1 MTGRRW
7 GRNPGLF
14 VVGGQVPGPEDLR
27 PAPQPADLETEE
39 SAAVTIEGVT
49 EPYPTMFRP
58 ELSATVAAAIEWD
71 QTAAAEPY
79 QRDVTRTMDD
89 TTRMGNSLSAA
100 VRLELLSDDMRA
112 AARAAHDER
121 HRPLDNPGPDDEPW
135 HCQVCGGPCREASAA
150 ERTADQLVAADCE
163 HVPML
168 DGRCAVCGARVD
180 LVTGGQLDEDGLP
193 VDQADDDP
201 WDQTTELPVV
211 PLTVADLQ
219 AELAPRVYAAPRPV
233 PPAEA
238 VPMSAERSRSTGGA
252 TARILNWTSRHDE
265 RSLSFGIRQQ
275 LTAPAPLVDKA
286 WAHGPILDQGTT
298 PPLSLHDASGCTGHA
313 DVNAANILALM
324 HQPAGVPIHTEDLYG
339 HEDAMRAYD
348 RAQELDDVPGE
359 DYPGTSVL
367 AAMKAGQEFGWW
379 ASYSWAFG
387 TRDVAQALLQ
397 VGPVVIGIP
406 WLSGMTTPGPD
417 GIITVA
423 GDEQGGHC
431 LCLFALRMSLAGR
444 AGPWFGA
451 LQTWGEDVGDH
462 GIIWFHHKDLARLLH
477 SVGEA
482 AVPHLGQ

>member
-1 MTGRRW
+1 MTRRW

-14 VVGGQVPGPEDLR
+14 VVGGQVPTADDIAAVQEDLR
-27 PAPQPADLETEE
+27 SAGSPAELETGNLPVGGPLLGNP
-39 SAAVTIEGVT
+39 AAI
-49 EPYPTMFRP
+49 
-58 ELSATVAAAIEWD
+58 AAAIEWD
-71 QTAAAEPY
+71 QTTAAEPY

-112 AARAAHDER
+112 AARAARDER
-121 HRPLDNPGPDDEPW
+121 
-135 HCQVCGGPCREASAA
+135 SAA

-168 DGRCAVCGARVD
+168 DGRCALCGARID
-180 LVTGGQLDEDGLP
+180 LVTGDQLDDDGLP
-193 VDQADDDP
+193 IDQADDV
-201 WDQTTELPVV
+201 WDQTAELPVV

-233 PPAEA
+233 PPADPA
-238 VPMSAERSRSTGGA
+238 VPMSAERSRSTGGTA
-252 TARILNWTSRHDE
+252 ARILNWTSRHDPA
-265 RSLSFGIRQQ
+265 SLDYGIRAR
-275 LTAPAPLVDKA
+275 LSAPAPLMDRT
-286 WAHGPILDQGTT
+286 WDHGPILDQGTA

-313 DVNAANILALM
+313 GVNAANVLSLM
-324 HQPAGVPIHTEDLYG
+324 HGPDVDLYG
-339 HEDAMRAYD
+339 HEDAMRLYD

-367 AAMKAGQEFGWW
+367 ALMKAGQEVGFWG
-379 ASYSWAFG
+379 AYSWAFG

-406 WLSGMTTPGPD
+406 WYSGMTTPGAD
-417 GIITVA
+417 GVVTVA
-423 GDEQGGHC
+423 GDDQGGHC
-431 LCLFALRMSLAGR
+431 LCLFSIRMTLAGR

-462 GIIWFHHKDLARLLH
+462 GVIWFHHKDAARLLH

-482 AVPHLGQ
+482 AVPHLAAL